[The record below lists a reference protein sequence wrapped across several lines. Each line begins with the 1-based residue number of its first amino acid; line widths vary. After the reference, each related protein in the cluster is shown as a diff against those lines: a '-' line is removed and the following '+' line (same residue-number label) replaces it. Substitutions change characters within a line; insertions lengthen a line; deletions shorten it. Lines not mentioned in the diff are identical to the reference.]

1 MRRFLWLLFLLLLP
15 LTACAETY
23 SVSPEGLSITEA
35 LSQCASGDV
44 IELTDGVY
52 DETQESFPLTVD
64 QAVTI
69 RAAEGAAPVID
80 APAFKAALRIEA
92 NGVTLQNLEIRFRR
106 TGIYAIGNDLTLEGC
121 RISLAEEAWRT
132 SSCGMWCGGAY
143 RMTARDCAFTGCG
156 ISLAGPPLS
165 ESSVGKPC

>member
-80 APAFKAALRIEA
+80 APAFKAALERFKAEGFERINPSILKSTIQADYPNFDERTI
-92 NGVTLQNLEIRFRR
+92 GFKRFSDVMKELEKQEF
-106 TGIYAIGNDLTLEGC
+106 
-121 RISLAEEAWRT
+121 SL
-132 SSCGMWCGGAY
+132 
-143 RMTARDCAFTGCG
+143 
-156 ISLAGPPLS
+156 
-165 ESSVGKPC
+165 SVNQT